1 MLVWSSFFSFFFH
14 VISSLLW
21 NCCGACGTF
30 CVNFVCSSCLL
41 FWLLLLLL
49 LLLLLEISEFDD
61 TGPFCSCV
69 LRFVSF
75 SNGLLFRPFCGSSN
89 PMIGWSKTVEFP
101 CRWSEKEKKRRKYY
115 WLFFTWSIIFK
126 NCESVMF
133 KIHTHHKFVIENYYD
148 INQWQFYVRGHP

>member
-1 MLVWSSFFSFFFH
+1 MIKTLCWSGRLFFSFLH

-41 FWLLLLLL
+41 FWLLLLL

-101 CRWSEKEKKRRKYY
+101 CRWSGKEKKRKHY
-115 WLFFTWSIIFK
+115 WLKSMNTWQ
-126 NCESVMF
+126 MF
-133 KIHTHHKFVIENYYD
+133 NFGTDDLAVKPYIPPKSLI
-148 INQWQFYVRGHP
+148 QWICCKCLAW